1 MRSITLLTESQ
12 RSNITKWAVLL
23 QNQAD
28 SGLSVTEWCRM
39 NDINRKTLYYW
50 KGKLT
55 QYLQQYDMSA
65 LTVPE
70 KSEDMTFVQIPSVS
84 APEDGTLEIT
94 RGDLHVSIPVSASA
108 DLIRTVIGA
117 VKSC

>member
-1 MRSITLLTESQ
+1 MESISHMSEH
-12 RSNITKWAVLL
+12 RKDNITKWAVLL
-23 QNQAD
+23 QKQAD
-28 SGLSVTEWCRM
+28 SGMTVAEWCRL
-39 NDINRKTLYYW
+39 NNINRKTLYNW
-50 KGKLT
+50 KSRLT
-55 QYLQQYDMSA
+55 RYMQEYDMSA
-65 LTVPE
+65 LTVSE
-70 KSEDMTFVQIPSVS
+70 KNEDMTFVQIPSVS